1 MTGTASRQLL
11 PLRIYDDPAG
21 AVIAAPCGAEAGVV
35 DLAPG
40 RSYRGASD
48 QTASGLLRMA
58 RHVLGCQECQHAA
71 VPGTPAGRPHLLPLR
86 ACGDAREVVIAAPC
100 GTEAAVQAPSL
111 TDRWKGMSG
120 PSAIGLPRMV
130 LHARGCR
137 KCRNL
142 AVAQPQFSRSR

>member
-1 MTGTASRQLL
+1 MTGTASRQVL

-35 DLAPG
+35 DLEPG
-40 RSYRGASD
+40 RSFRGASD

-58 RHVLGCQECQHAA
+58 RHVAGCPECRHAA
-71 VPGTPAGRPHLLPLR
+71 VLEAPARRPHLLPLTVY
-86 ACGDAREVVIAAPC
+86 GDPRGVVIAAPC

-111 TDRWKGMSG
+111 TDRWRGTSG

-130 LHARGCR
+130 MHARACR
-137 KCRNL
+137 RCRNL
-142 AVAQPQFSRSR
+142 ALEQPQAASR